1 MSDIEQEL
9 PQPAEPMEAEV
20 EQTEEASEQGEGQS
34 ESDGAG
40 PAPAAHK
47 VEFTPEQQAVFD
59 KAIAEKTFKRREAE
73 REAERLKAELEQVRA
88 QLPKEQRPTIPPM
101 PDPYD
106 EDFNQRVFAR
116 DEALRKAAEWDARE
130 RFMQEQ
136 KAQQEYHRQLER
148 QQALQKS
155 VEGYSKRATSLG
167 INAGDLAA
175 AGQTIGAY
183 GIDEALAEH
192 ILEHDKGPAITVF
205 LAANPHELETLRA
218 MNPIRAGV
226 YLETVIAQRAAAR
239 HKTAAPPPPETLG
252 TGGAPRTERGPKGAR
267 YE

>member
-1 MSDIEQEL
+1 MSEFDQEL
-9 PQPAEPMEAEV
+9 PQTAEPMEAAA
-20 EQTEEASEQGEGQS
+20 EQAEGAQSQGEGQS
-34 ESDGAG
+34 ESEGAG

-73 REAERLKAELEQVRA
+73 REAERLKAELDQVRA

-136 KAQQEYHRQLER
+136 KAQHEHRQQLDR
-148 QQALQKS
+148 MQSLQKT
-155 VEGYSKRATSLG
+155 VESYSKRAASLN
-167 INAGDLAA
+167 IDANELAL
-175 AGQTIGAY
+175 AGQTVGVY
-183 GIDEALAEH
+183 GIDESLASH
-192 ILEHDKGPAITVF
+192 ILEHDKGPAITVY
-205 LAANPHELETLRA
+205 LAANPHELETMRA

-226 YLETVIAQRAAAR
+226 YLETVIAQKAATR
-239 HKTAAPPPPETLG
+239 TKTGAPPPPDTLG
-252 TGGAPRTERGPKGAR
+252 NGGAPKAERGPKGAR